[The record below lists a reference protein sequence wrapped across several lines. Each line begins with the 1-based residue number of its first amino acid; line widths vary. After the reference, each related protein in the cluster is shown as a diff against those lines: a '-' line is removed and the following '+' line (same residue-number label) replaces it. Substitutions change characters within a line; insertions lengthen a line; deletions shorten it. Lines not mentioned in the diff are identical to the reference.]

1 MPDRRLVTKFCA
13 APAQGRRSRWVWTKS
28 HSCRFPAKLLWPTCR
43 TSLPARVCAV
53 KSAHGKDAA
62 NILRVSC
69 FVLSLYRERAENDG
83 NMKIFYHCHEGFSM
97 SFYVFIHKN
106 HACPISLHQWM
117 LLLCRRTWR
126 AENCGGS
133 LRYCTPR
140 MASVVILYCSVTR
153 ANHSP
158 EPSSVPARRTS
169 VSS

>member
-1 MPDRRLVTKFCA
+1 MGALFFMPDRQLVTKFCA

-53 KSAHGKDAA
+53 KPPTERMPQF
-62 NILRVSC
+62 LRVSC
-69 FVLSLYRERAENDG
+69 FVLSLYRERAENDR
-83 NMKIFYHCHEGFSM
+83 NIKIFYYCHEGFSM
-97 SFYVFIHKN
+97 NFHVFIHKN
-106 HACPISLHQWM
+106 YACPISLH
-117 LLLCRRTWR
+117 RRTWR
-126 AENCGGS
+126 AENCGDS

>member
-1 MPDRRLVTKFCA
+1 MFFC
-13 APAQGRRSRWVWTKS
+13 PLN
-28 HSCRFPAKLLWPTCR
+28 RFPHNSWAAAIFQQSCFGLTCR

-53 KSAHGKDAA
+53 KPPTERMPQFLHAF
-62 NILRVSC
+62 C
-69 FVLSLYRERAENDG
+69 FVLSLYRERAENDRDI
-83 NMKIFYHCHEGFSM
+83 KIFYYCHEGFSM
-97 SFYVFIHKN
+97 NFHVFIHKN
-106 HACPISLHQWM
+106 YACPISLH
-117 LLLCRRTWR
+117 RRTWR
-126 AENCGGS
+126 TENCGDS